1 MKDEHKMNLQL
12 FAEGGGEG
20 GAAASSGPAE
30 AQAPAAAAAVTEPAL
45 RPAEERQMRR
55 AGILK
60 KAATPSAAEPD
71 PAKPAEESAENARE
85 GTAEAET
92 AGGDPEGTPPE
103 RTKEERQKAFI
114 EMMNGEYA
122 SEFKQFAE
130 ELFGRMQANSSKADE
145 KYRPLVKALSEKYGV
160 DASDLDG
167 LTEAVKG
174 PVKDDA
180 YFQALAI
187 ERGTSVENAK
197 AWDRDQ
203 TEMRKL
209 KAENEKLSKVAERQ
223 RQAAAVQKIQ
233 DNWRR
238 QAEDLKARY
247 PEFDFAKE
255 RQNPNFSAILRAGG
269 SLEAAY
275 QAVHFQELAQRRVEA
290 AAQKVEQGV
299 VSRIERKAARPAENG
314 ISPARA
320 GTVLKK
326 DPSKLTTK
334 ECEEL
339 ERQARLG
346 KTITFG

>member
-1 MKDEHKMNLQL
+1 MNYHKMNLQL

-30 AQAPAAAAAVTEPAL
+30 AQAPAAAAAVTDPPL

-55 AGILK
+55 AGIIK
-60 KAATPSAAEPD
+60 KTAAPAAAEPE
-71 PAKPAEESAENARE
+71 PAKPAEESSETAQE

-92 AGGDPEGTPPE
+92 AGDDPQEKPPE
-103 RTKEERQKAFI
+103 RTKEERQQAFV
-114 EMMNGEYA
+114 ELMKGEYSA
-122 SEFKQFAE
+122 EFKQFAE
-130 ELFGRMQANSSKADE
+130 ELFGRVQAKSSRTDA
-145 KYRPLVKALSEKYGV
+145 KYAPLMKALSEKYGV

-167 LTEAVKG
+167 MTEAVKG
-174 PVKDDA
+174 PVKDDE
-180 YFQALAI
+180 YYNALAV
-187 ERGTSVENAK
+187 ERGTSVQNAREMDRLETEN
-197 AWDRDQ
+197 
-203 TEMRKL
+203 RKL
-209 KAENEKLSKVAERQ
+209 KAASMKASQIAEQQ
-223 RQAAAVQKIQ
+223 RRAAEVQKIQ

-238 QAEDLKARY
+238 QAEDMKGKY
-247 PEFDFAKE
+247 PGFDFAKE
-255 RQNPNFSAILRAGG
+255 RQNPDFSAILRAGG

-275 QAVHFQELAQRRVEA
+275 QAVHFQELAQQRVEA

-299 VSRIERKAARPAENG
+299 VSRIEKKAARPAENG
-314 ISPARA
+314 IGPAMA